1 MTKDEA
7 QQIVFEHVGRGL
19 KRERIAREL
28 QAAEK
33 QLTEALVAWSKA
45 TTAAA
50 LVRMADDE

>member
-1 MTKDEA
+1 MTEEQK
-7 QQIVFEHVGRGL
+7 IVFEHVGRGL

-28 QAAEK
+28 AAAEK

-50 LVRMADDE
+50 LVRMVEDVDA